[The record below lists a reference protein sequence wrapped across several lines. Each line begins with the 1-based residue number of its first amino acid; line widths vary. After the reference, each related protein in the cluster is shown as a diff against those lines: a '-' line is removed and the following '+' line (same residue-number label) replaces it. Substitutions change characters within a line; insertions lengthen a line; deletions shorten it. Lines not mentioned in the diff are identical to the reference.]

1 MSDYLKSNEAKIK
14 KTKLD
19 KKLEAVLE
27 NGFMLVGDCIFL
39 TSTYPPNYDRLVIKE
54 ENIKE
59 QFVDFSGYEYS
70 TNKFH
75 IEDFTDQDPFI
86 QSIIFSRKFKEK
98 WLTEFPHVSC
108 TILISFQDDEIGKF
122 ATFTFHKCRKN
133 EVVFKLDNLE
143 DVMQP
148 LYIEKISK
156 VKHL

>member
-1 MSDYLKSNEAKIK
+1 MSDYLDFNEAKIK

-19 KKLEAVLE
+19 KKLNTVLE
-27 NGFMLVGDCIFL
+27 NGFILVGDCIFL
-39 TSTYPPNYDRLVIKE
+39 KSIYPSNYDRLIIKE
-54 ENIKE
+54 EDIKE

-86 QSIIFSRKFKEK
+86 QSIIFSGKFKEK
-98 WLTEFPHVSC
+98 WIAEFPHISC
-108 TILISFQDDEIGKF
+108 TILISFQDDEIGQF
-122 ATFTFHKCRKN
+122 ATFTFYKYRKN
-133 EVVFKLDNLE
+133 EVVFELDNLE

-156 VKHL
+156 ANHL